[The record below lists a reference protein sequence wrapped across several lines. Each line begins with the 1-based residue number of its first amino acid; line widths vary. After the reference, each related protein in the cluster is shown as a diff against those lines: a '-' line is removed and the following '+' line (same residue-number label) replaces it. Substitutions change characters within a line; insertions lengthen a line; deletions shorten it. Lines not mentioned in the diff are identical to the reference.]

1 MNGAEHGTRRAR
13 RGPLLLVAAVTVAA
27 LAAVALAPPIAQDP
41 AYHRFADGRRLLGL
55 DHFWN
60 VASSLAFTLA
70 GLWGLWLQ
78 LRRRARGAEV
88 PLAEWLFAF
97 AVLLIG
103 PGSAWYHLDP
113 TTESLFWDRLAMAV
127 AFMALFAA
135 VLGETVA
142 PAWRRHGLAPLL
154 LLGVGS
160 VLYWRLTERAGAGD
174 LRPYALV
181 QFLPPLLMVLL
192 LALQGSRRY
201 HAPSIWQAL
210 ACYALAKAAE
220 LGDGV
225 VMQATDVVSGHTLK
239 HLLAA
244 AACALILRA
253 FAGTTGHTARG

>member
-1 MNGAEHGTRRAR
+1 MSGAEHGTRRAPGWR
-13 RGPLLLVAAVTVAA
+13 LVLVAAVAVAA
-27 LAAVALAPPIAQDP
+27 IAAVALVPPIAQDP

-70 GLWGLWLQ
+70 GLWGVRLQ
-78 LRRRARGAEV
+78 LRRRARGAAV
-88 PLAEWLFAF
+88 PLAEWLFAL
-97 AVLLIG
+97 AVVLIG
-103 PGSAWYHLDP
+103 PGSAWYHHDP
-113 TTESLFWDRLAMAV
+113 TTTSLFWDRLAMAV

-154 LLGVGS
+154 LLGAGS
-160 VLYWRLTERAGAGD
+160 VLYWRLTERAGSGD

-181 QFLPPLLMVLL
+181 QFLPPLLIVLL
-192 LALQGSRRY
+192 LTLQGSRRY
-201 HAPSIWQAL
+201 HAPSIWRAL

-225 VMQATDVVSGHTLK
+225 VMQATGLVSGHTLK

-244 AACALILRA
+244 AACALLLRA
-253 FAGTTGHTARG
+253 FAGSREG